1 MPAPDD
7 NGKRAAAITGHL
19 LILSFAAASL
29 ALLVWGV
36 GQVCAA
42 LSAFIAATGGMP

>member
-7 NGKRAAAITGHL
+7 NGQRAAAITGNL